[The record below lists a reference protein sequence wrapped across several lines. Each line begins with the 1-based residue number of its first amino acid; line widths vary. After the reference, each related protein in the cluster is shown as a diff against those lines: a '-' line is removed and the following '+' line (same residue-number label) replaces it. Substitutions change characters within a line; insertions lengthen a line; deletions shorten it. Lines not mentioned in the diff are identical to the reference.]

1 MPRISARRLIA
12 KARQLFRQSCPTP
25 SARSAVAPVASALRT
40 RLRSTR
46 KPHTAGAFIEGLE
59 SRAFLSAAVIN
70 PRWIKPLDTG
80 TLEFFAR
87 SVDVICTLEDHVLH
101 NGFGCAIIE
110 HLNDAGIK
118 TPVVRVGW
126 PDQFIEHGAV
136 EILRK
141 KHGLTAEVAVEKVL
155 AALAEKKPAR
165 GPAQSVA

>member
-1 MPRISARRLIA
+1 
-12 KARQLFRQSCPTP
+12 
-25 SARSAVAPVASALRT
+25 
-40 RLRSTR
+40 
-46 KPHTAGAFIEGLE
+46 
-59 SRAFLSAAVIN
+59 
-70 PRWIKPLDTG
+70 
-80 TLEFFAR
+80 
-87 SVDVICTLEDHVLH
+87 VDVICALEDHVLH

-141 KHGLTAEVAVEKVL
+141 KHGLTAEAAVEKVL